1 MTSRFG
7 EPRVFKLQQI
17 FDDVLT
23 ERLAGMQLAVSQIL
37 DLLGNV
43 LDIETVCAG
52 PAAAQQFRLFLRPGI
67 EILVVERMGDVIH
80 VGTLPETAVRR
91 CECAERDRSSRSCRS
106 GEIFAPRL
114 LTA

>member
-1 MTSRFG
+1 MLRVSFFSSCTPFDDLTLPMTSRFG

-52 PAAAQQFRLFLRPGI
+52 PAAAQQFRLLLRPGI

-80 VGTLPETAVRR
+80 VGTLP
-91 CECAERDRSSRSCRS
+91 
-106 GEIFAPRL
+106 
-114 LTA
+114 